1 MKQTDQSPKQL
12 QRATEAQLANTPG
25 PETRSAEEL
34 LRELQKHQAELEMQN
49 SALRVALVAFEESV
63 ERYVDLY
70 DQSPVGYCTVNEQ
83 GLILQANLTAAGL
96 LGAAREALAK
106 QPISRFVFKADQ
118 DIYTL
123 LHKRLINIGMPQD
136 CELRM
141 VRSDGAQ
148 FWAHLVSSAA
158 RDANGAPVIRIV
170 LSDITER
177 KQLNESVRES
187 ERFMKTLT
195 DFMPSMVGYWTKDL
209 RAMFVNRE
217 HVNWFGKSQE
227 EIKGIRIQDLLG
239 EELFRQNEPHILA
252 ALAGEAQEFEL
263 TLTRANGEKRETLS
277 YFTPYRVENEVQGF
291 FVLILDVTE
300 RTRLEEALISVA
312 EERQRSMG
320 QELHDSL
327 GQQLAAIAYQS
338 SALEKKLLA
347 SRDADSASVAAS
359 IAAQSQ
365 HAVIQCKQLAQS
377 MLPFELET
385 NGLMAAL
392 QAFAS
397 RIASTYKIAC
407 GFVCPNEVV
416 IDDANL
422 ALNLYRI
429 AQEAANNATRHGM
442 ARHLI
447 ISLSSEKGLL
457 RLSICDDGCGFPGNN
472 TNHIATSGMG
482 IKIMQYRAKQFG
494 ATLNFLPRPEGGTEV
509 QVEMKKAQPC

>member
-1 MKQTDQSPKQL
+1 MNQDPPHAAADKKRGREHTQKH
-12 QRATEAQLANTPG
+12 
-25 PETRSAEEL
+25 SAEDFPH
-34 LRELQKHQAELEMQN
+34 ELQTHQIELEMQN
-49 SALRVALVAFEESV
+49 DALRVALVAFEESL

-70 DQSPVGYCTVNEQ
+70 DQSPVGYCTVSER
-83 GLILQANLTAAGL
+83 GMILHANLTAATL
-96 LGAAREALAK
+96 LDTDRETLIK
-106 QPISRFVFKADQ
+106 QPISRFIFKADQ
-118 DIYTL
+118 DIYHL
-123 LHKRLINIGMPQD
+123 LRKQLVNTGEPQE

-141 VRSDGAQ
+141 VKNDGTQ
-148 FWAHLVSSAA
+148 FWAHLESIVSK
-158 RDANGAPVIRIV
+158 DADGAMITRVA
-170 LSDITER
+170 LSDVTER

-209 RAMFVNRE
+209 RAVFANRE
-217 HVNWFGKSQE
+217 YLNWFGKTTE
-227 EIKGIRIQDLLG
+227 EMKGIRIQDLLG
-239 EELFRQNEPHILA
+239 EELFRQNEPYMRA
-252 ALAGEAQEFEL
+252 VLAGEAQEFEL
-263 TLTRANGEKRETLS
+263 TLTKPNGEKRNNFAYYS
-277 YFTPYRVENEVQGF
+277 PYRVDTEVLGF

-300 RTRLEEALISVA
+300 RKRLEEALISVA

-338 SALEKKLLA
+338 SALEKKLLT
-347 SRDADSASVAAS
+347 SRDADSASIAAS
-359 IAAQSQ
+359 IAAQAQ
-365 HAVIQCKQLAQS
+365 HAVMQCKQLAQS

-407 GFVCPNEVV
+407 DFACPNEIV

-429 AQEAANNATRHGM
+429 AQEATNNAIRHGG
-442 ARHLI
+442 ARHLTI
-447 ISLSSEKGLL
+447 FLGADEGLL
-457 RLSICDDGCGFPGNN
+457 RLSICDDGCGYSGSDAK
-472 TNHIATSGMG
+472 HIATPGMG

-494 ATLNFLPRPEGGTEV
+494 ATLKFILRPEGGTEV
-509 QVEMKKAQPC
+509 RVEMKKS